1 ILWKCEVQR
10 KLNCH
15 ARLHTSLDNK
25 VILKLI
31 DTHNH
36 SGNARS
42 QHIRQFYENMKD
54 EALQNHT
61 SPHNVLTQCYMG
73 VPDEIR
79 AILPNNSNLKRDVRC
94 WRQDKLV
101 ASIPADK
108 NFQTVPDLYKKTS
121 RGDNFLRTDTGP
133 GNDRML
139 ILCTD
144 EQKQI
149 LETATVRMIFAENL

>member
-1 ILWKCEVQR
+1 MVTISKTSKGTPLLLNDGFCYILDHKTDEKILWKCEVQR

-54 EALQNHT
+54 EALQNHIN
-61 SPHNVLTQCYMG
+61 PYNVLTQCYMG

-79 AILPNNSNLKRDVRC
+79 AILPNNSNLKRDVRR
-94 WRQDKLV
+94 WRQDK
-101 ASIPADK
+101 
-108 NFQTVPDLYKKTS
+108 
-121 RGDNFLRTDTGP
+121 
-133 GNDRML
+133 
-139 ILCTD
+139 
-144 EQKQI
+144 
-149 LETATVRMIFAENL
+149 